1 MCNNRADGFGIVTP
15 TRECGSTGREP
26 SMEIQMH
33 NKTFTHSMAAACAV
47 LVAGTA
53 ASGSTNF
60 TGNPL
65 TSTGLVWNFAGNSL
79 QTTNVIWAAGS
90 TARSIDYYASN
101 FTYTGG
107 ETETASMGSTAV
119 GGTGW
124 NVGDRVVAI
133 GLVVTNPGE
142 GLLLAETFM
151 KFNPGGAGTY
161 SAASSVGGSGA
172 AVSFSNSV
180 VGDYQLYGTD
190 NAGNDGNLTTF
201 RLRTGSGTG
210 STYPMQAGG
219 SSSGALLAN
228 PFNSFGVLDSR
239 LPGSNY
245 AQVSSQTFLIN
256 VDYLARAGTTYG
268 FSPNMIGNTI
278 GKLNIQSGSAGAPV
292 TDVVLTNVAVP
303 APGVLALLG
312 VAGLAGGRRRRA

>member
-1 MCNNRADGFGIVTP
+1 MRNNA
-15 TRECGSTGREP
+15 
-26 SMEIQMH
+26 
-33 NKTFTHSMAAACAV
+33 FTHSMAAACAV
-47 LVAGTA
+47 LVAGSA

-60 TGNPL
+60 TGNPT
-65 TSTGLVWNFAGNSL
+65 TSSGLVWNFAGNSL
-79 QTTNVIWAAGS
+79 QSTNVIWAAGS
-90 TARSIDYYASN
+90 TTRSIDYYASH
-101 FTYTGG
+101 FTYTGT
-107 ETETASMGSTAV
+107 ETESASMGSTSV

-133 GLVVTNPGE
+133 GLVVISPGE

-172 AVSFSNSV
+172 SVSFSNSV

-190 NAGNDGNLTTF
+190 NGGNDGNLTTF
-201 RLRTGSGTG
+201 RYRTAGGS
-210 STYPMQAGG
+210 SYPMQAGA

-228 PFNSFGVLDSR
+228 PFNSFSVLESR

-268 FSPNMIGNTI
+268 FSANMIGNTI
-278 GKLNIQSGSAGAPV
+278 GQLNIQSGSAGAPV

-303 APGVLALLG
+303 APGALALLG